1 MKIVDSGIFAK
12 SVPGTDRAVMSFP
25 SLVALSTGA
34 LLATCRAGS
43 SKDGDDECPELYR
56 SDDGGRNWS
65 PGNRPWTAPE
75 IEGVKGTLKVCYL
88 TETSP
93 GSLLAASMW
102 VDRQTYP
109 DQGLFNPQTEG
120 CLPMA
125 ILLAQS
131 ADEGRTWSPWR
142 VVAVPEE
149 IGPPSLTSPAF
160 QLADGSLAL
169 SIESNKTY
177 EDASKWYQKVVLL
190 RSSDGGLSW
199 GEPLTAGE
207 DSSGRIF
214 NWDQRVGVAVDGR
227 IATFLWIYDSKTRQY
242 LNIQRRLSPDGG
254 HTWSAAQDLG
264 FPDQPAHPAM
274 LPDGRVVLAWVD
286 RYQTHSI
293 RARLSASVDADF
305 DPASEVVLYT
315 HQDSASQDL
324 PEDDTGELL
333 GEMSLWTFGL
343 PFAEVLT
350 DGNVI
355 VVYYAGTNDSMNC
368 YWVRLN
374 PNA

>member
-1 MKIVDSGIFAK
+1 MKIVERGIFAQ

-25 SLVALSTGA
+25 AVVVLSSGA
-34 LLATCRAGS
+34 LLGTCRAGS

-56 SDDGGRNWS
+56 SEDGGRNWS
-65 PGNRPWTAPE
+65 PGTRPWTVPE
-75 IEGVKGTLKVCYL
+75 IEGVKGTLKICYL

-102 VDRQTYP
+102 IDRQTYP
-109 DQGLFNPQTEG
+109 GQGLFNPQTEG

-125 ILLAQS
+125 ILLAES
-131 ADEGRTWSPWR
+131 TDEGKTWSSWR
-142 VVAVPEE
+142 VVPMPEE
-149 IGPPSLTSPAF
+149 IGPPSLTSPVF
-160 QLADGSLAL
+160 QLGDGSLGL

-177 EDASKWYQKVVLL
+177 GDASKWYQKVVLF
-190 RSSDGGLSW
+190 RSVDGGLSW
-199 GEPLTAGE
+199 GEPIVAGE
-207 DSSGRIF
+207 DPSGRIF
-214 NWDQRVGVAVDGR
+214 NWDQRVGVAPDGR
-227 IATFLWIYDSKTRQY
+227 IVTFLWTYDNETRQY
-242 LNIQRRLSPDGG
+242 LNVHRRLSSDGG

-293 RARLSASVDADF
+293 RAGLSAGADASF
-305 DPASEVVLYT
+305 DPASEVVLYS
-315 HQDSASQDL
+315 HQDSASQAL
-324 PEDDTGELL
+324 PQDDTGELL

-343 PFAEVLT
+343 PFAEVLP

-355 VVYYAGTNDSMNC
+355 VVYYAGSNDSMSC
-368 YWVRLN
+368 YWARLN

>member
-1 MKIVDSGIFAK
+1 MKIVGKGIFAQ

-25 SLVALSTGA
+25 SLVVLSSGT
-34 LLATCRAGS
+34 LLGTCRAGS

-65 PGNRPWTAPE
+65 PGSRPWTAPR
-75 IEGVKGTLKVCYL
+75 IEGLEGTLKVCYL
-88 TETSP
+88 TETAP
-93 GSLLAASMW
+93 GNLLAASMW

-109 DQGLFNPQTEG
+109 GQGLFNPQTEG

-125 ILLAQS
+125 ILLAES
-131 ADEGRTWSPWR
+131 NDDGGTWSSWR
-142 VVAVPEE
+142 VVPVPEE
-149 IGPPSLTSPAF
+149 IGPPSLTSPGF
-160 QLADGSLAL
+160 QLGDGSLGL
-169 SIESNKTY
+169 SIESNKAY
-177 EDASKWYQKVVLL
+177 GDASKWYQKVVFL

-199 GEPLTAGE
+199 GEPIVAGE
-207 DSSGRIF
+207 DASGRIF
-214 NWDQRVGVAVDGR
+214 NWDQRVGVAGDGR
-227 IATFLWIYDSKTRQY
+227 ILTFLWTYDSETRQY
-242 LNIQRRLSPDGG
+242 LNVHRRISSDGG

-264 FPDQPAHPAM
+264 FPDQPSHPAM
-274 LPDGRVVLAWVD
+274 LPDGRVALAWVD
-286 RYQTHSI
+286 RYQMHSI
-293 RARLSASVDADF
+293 RARLSASVEADF

-315 HQDSASQDL
+315 HQDSDPQDL

-343 PFAEVLT
+343 PFAEVLP

-355 VVYYAGTNDSMNC
+355 VVYYAGSDDSMSC
-368 YWVRLN
+368 YWTRLN